1 MAIEK
6 QVYMFREGASEMRSI
21 LGDKG
26 SYLAEMTKL
35 GLPVP
40 QGFTISSQVSVA
52 YFQDP
57 SILNKIKN
65 QIENALKELEKETN
79 KIFGSNHNPLLLSVR
94 SGASV
99 SMPGM
104 MDTVLNVGMN
114 DHNLNILIK
123 NTNNEQFVLDTYRRF
138 IQMYSDIVM
147 GIDKELFDDI
157 ISEVKKKNKNNNG
170 TKLSQSEPEK
180 ESFYDLTI
188 EMLREVI
195 ESYKNLYR
203 EILGEEFPQDPK
215 TQLYKCIEAVF
226 NSFNRPRAKY
236 FRQLHKIPDDI
247 GTAVNIQEMVFGNFN
262 NNSMTGTAVSRD
274 PITGENKITGEYLI
288 NAQGEDVLNGI
299 VTPKKLETMKKEM
312 PNIYKDLT
320 SYIKKL
326 ENHFKNPQEIEFTVQ
341 DGKIYLLQTR
351 TTNCSASADLKIT
364 IDMLNEGL
372 INKDEAILRIDPN
385 KISQLLFKRIDR
397 TEKCDIIAKGIAAS
411 PGAVTGRIV
420 FNSDDAERSAKAGK
434 KVILVTSELRTD
446 DFHGLIAAEG
456 MLSLRGGKT
465 SHVAVV
471 ARGLGKP
478 LVCGVEDLTIDI
490 ENKILSYKS
499 KKFYENNLITIDGSI
514 GLIVAGQCSLIEPES
529 NADLTKLL
537 AMIEDLPTI
546 KIRANADT
554 PQMAHEAL
562 KYGAT
567 GIGLCRTEHL
577 FSSALILE
585 LMKARS
591 YEERKKILEK
601 VKPIQ
606 KENFKKI
613 FEIMNGLPVVI
624 RLFDPPISKYLPDIS
639 LIRSDLAL
647 LKNRL
652 RNGEPVRKQLK
663 ETEEILMLIQGQLEA
678 NPDLGLRGCRIDIKW
693 PEINQTICYA
703 LFEAASEV
711 IQEGK
716 SVKPEILIPLVSFI
730 SELKFLKESICNIA
744 NKVAKK
750 YGVILQYKIG
760 NIIETPRCALNADEF
775 AQISDFLSFGTNDL
789 TQMTLGFS
797 RDDTEGK
804 FLTKYIERGII
815 KSNPFEIIDE
825 EGPGKLILLATE
837 KARKVKP
844 SIELGISGEHGG
856 NPESI
861 DFFYKI
867 GLDYS
872 SCSPYRIP
880 AARIAAAQS
889 YIKNKNKKS

>member
-1 MAIEK
+1 MALEK
-6 QVYMFREGASEMRSI
+6 QVYMFHEGNARMRSI

-26 SYLAEMTKL
+26 SYLAEMTNL

-40 QGFTISSQVSVA
+40 RGFTISSQVCVA
-52 YFQDP
+52 YFHDP
-57 SILNKIKN
+57 NYINKIKT

-79 KIFGSNHNPLLLSVR
+79 KTYGDNHNPLLLSVR

-104 MDTVLNVGMN
+104 MDTVLNVGLN

-123 NTNNEQFVLDTYRRF
+123 NTNNERFALDTYRRF

-157 ISEVKKKNKNNNG
+157 VSEVKKKNKKNNG
-170 TKLSQSEPEK
+170 NNLHNPESEK
-180 ESFYDLTI
+180 ELNNGLTS
-188 EMLREVI
+188 EMLKEI
-195 ESYKNLYR
+195 IDCYKKLYK

-215 TQLYKCIEAVF
+215 IQLYKCIEAVF
-226 NSFNRPRAKY
+226 NSFNRPRTKY
-236 FRQLHKIPDDI
+236 FRQLHKISDDI

-262 NNSMTGTAVSRD
+262 TNSMTGVAVSRD

-288 NAQGEDVLNGI
+288 EAQGEDVLNGI
-299 VTPKKLETMKKEM
+299 TTPKKLEIMKKEI
-312 PNIYKDLT
+312 PNIYKEL
-320 SYIKKL
+320 SNYIKKL

-341 DGKIYLLQTR
+341 DGKFYLLQTR
-351 TTNCSASADLKIT
+351 ATNCSAIADLKIT
-364 IDMLNEGL
+364 LDMLDEKM
-372 INKDEAILRIDPN
+372 ISKEEAILRIDPN
-385 KISQLLFKRIDR
+385 KISQLLFKSIDR
-397 TEKCDIIAKGIAAS
+397 SEKCDIIAKGIPAS
-411 PGAVTGRIV
+411 PGAVSGRIV
-420 FNSDDAERSAKAGK
+420 FNSEDAERNAKAGK

-478 LVCGVEDLTIDI
+478 LVCGVEDLTIDF

-499 KKFYENNLITIDGSI
+499 KKFYENNLITIDGSL
-514 GLIVAGQCSLIEPES
+514 GLIVAGNCNLVEPES
-529 NADLTKLL
+529 NSDLAKLL
-537 AMIEDLPTI
+537 VMTEELPTI

-554 PQMAHEAL
+554 PQMALEAL
-562 KYGAT
+562 KYGAA
-567 GIGLCRTEHL
+567 GIGLCRTEHF

-585 LMKARS
+585 LMRARS

-601 VKPIQ
+601 IKPIQ

-639 LIRSDLAL
+639 LVRSDLAI

-652 RNGEPVRKQLK
+652 KNGEPVRKQLK
-663 ETEEILMLIQGQLEA
+663 ETEELLNLIQGQLEA

-716 SVKPEILIPLVSFI
+716 TVRPEILIPLVSFV
-730 SELKFLKESICNIA
+730 SELKTLKESICSIA
-744 NKVAKK
+744 NKISKK
-750 YGVILQYKIG
+750 NGVTLPFKVG

-775 AQISDFLSFGTNDL
+775 AQLSDFFSFGTNDL

-804 FLTKYIERGII
+804 FLTKYLEWGII
-815 KSNPFEIIDE
+815 KNNPFETIDE
-825 EGPGKLILLATE
+825 EGPGKLILMATE
-837 KARKVKP
+837 KARTVKP
-844 SIELGISGEHGG
+844 NIELGISGEHGG

-861 DFFYKI
+861 DFFYKN

-889 YIKNKNKKS
+889 YIRNKKK